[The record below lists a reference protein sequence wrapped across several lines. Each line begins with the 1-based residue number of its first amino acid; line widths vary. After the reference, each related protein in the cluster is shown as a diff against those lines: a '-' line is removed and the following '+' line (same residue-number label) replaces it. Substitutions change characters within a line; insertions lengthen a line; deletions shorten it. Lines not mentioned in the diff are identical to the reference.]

1 MANLTP
7 KLLYLGNGD
16 NSNVYSSNSNA
27 NSYTII
33 KNINICNTTAVN
45 TVVSIHLLVN
55 GAINDSNNKIISNV
69 NITAN
74 NVTFY
79 NTSIVMPSNSSIF
92 LDQAGSSAT
101 VAISGVEYVA

>member
-1 MANLTP
+1 MASLTP

-16 NSNVYSSNSNA
+16 NANVYTANSTA

-45 TVVSIHLLVN
+45 TVVSLHLLTS
-55 GAINDSNNKIISNV
+55 GSSPGSNNKIISNV

-79 NTSIVMPSNSSIF
+79 NTSIVMPSNSALY
-92 LDQAGSSAT
+92 LDQAGSNAT